1 MGLTWARKT
10 TTLFTAGE
18 TGRPV
23 SQCLTAGVTS
33 SLMGR
38 RQGRRSAIGRGR
50 RQARWSGVGA
60 TSSAM
65 GRRRGRYKSRRGGP
79 RRLGPNAPRACT
91 DPRRLACSPRLP
103 RFPIKAPMRKQGAN
117 AAASKSTTT
126 TTSWPH
132 KAGGREV
139 SPPASVRTRKA
150 SRTLLFEVDG
160 LTRGSAVERHE
171 HRRIDVSRN
180 LTDMPVGKD
189 VHHDSTRVVAR
200 CAESHAV
207 SIGAPLS

>member
-1 MGLTWARKT
+1 MGPKAYHLVHGRRNWPTGQPMPRRWGDVQPDGPASGAAIGHRAR
-10 TTLFTAGE
+10 G
-18 TGRPV
+18 
-23 SQCLTAGVTS
+23 TS
-33 SLMGR
+33 SV
-38 RQGRRSAIGRGR
+38 I
-50 RQARWSGVGA
+50 V
-60 TSSAM
+60 
-65 GRRRGRYKSRRGGP
+65 RRRGRYKSRRGGP

-103 RFPIKAPMRKQGAN
+103 RFPIKAPMRKQGDN

-189 VHHDSTRVVAR
+189 VHHDST
-200 CAESHAV
+200 
-207 SIGAPLS
+207 